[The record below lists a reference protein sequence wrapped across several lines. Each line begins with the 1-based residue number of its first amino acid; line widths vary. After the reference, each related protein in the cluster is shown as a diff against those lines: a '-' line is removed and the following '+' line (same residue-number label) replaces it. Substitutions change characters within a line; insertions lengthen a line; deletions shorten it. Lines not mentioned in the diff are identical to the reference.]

1 MIAPNDLGMAKQN
14 LTIEK
19 AWVML
24 GLPGNP
30 LRGLNRSPFRQDQNP
45 SFSIYGGGRRWK
57 DFGTGEGGSVV
68 DFVVMATGLPL
79 ADAIRKTCELAGVHQ
94 IIPPMPPSAFVP
106 EPQPDPKPENRW
118 ENVKEEWREGQE
130 YLEQNPK
137 IRTRLAEWR
146 GWPVA
151 WVDYLLG
158 HGYLSAPRDPENK
171 TQRGIAFIVEEWEW
185 EEASFSTPNCGFHYR
200 KKSGDWRFYP
210 KGIQATPFI
219 IGNLCSPRLIVC
231 EGQWDAITFAGSA
244 GFLDGDPNHKESPLC
259 EIAVVGIRGSSGYG
273 SFLEHLAKRN
283 TFLKQKPEVFLF
295 RDADKA
301 GETWRD
307 KFAPR
312 LAELATVRLFRPAAG
327 KDLNDIHKA
336 DPLTLDEI
344 RQTVGGIK

>member
-1 MIAPNDLGMAKQN
+1 M
-14 LTIEK
+14 
-19 AWVML
+19 
-24 GLPGNP
+24 
-30 LRGLNRSPFRQDQNP
+30 
-45 SFSIYGGGRRWK
+45 RWK
-57 DFGTGEGGSVV
+57 DFGTGEIGSVV
-68 DFVVMATGLPL
+68 DFIMKAKGLTV
-79 ADAIRKTCELAGVHQ
+79 AQAISEAIRLAGTGSTITVSTGSL
-94 IIPPMPPSAFVP
+94 PSTAPDP
-106 EPQPDPKPENRW
+106 EPAEVTVRIRPAAWSTVEPAWN
-118 ENVKEEWREGQE
+118 EGKE
-130 YLEQNPK
+130 YLEQNEG
-137 IRTRLAEWR
+137 IRRSLAEWR

-158 HGYLSAPRDPENK
+158 HGYLSAPRDPESK

-185 EEASFSTPNCGFHYR
+185 DEFSLTSRDCGFHYR

-231 EGQWDAITFAGSA
+231 EGQWDGITFAGSA
-244 GFLDGDPNHKESPLC
+244 GFLDGDPDSKESPLC
-259 EIAVVGIRGSSGYG
+259 NTAVLGIRGSSGYG
-273 SFLEHLAKRN
+273 LILEHLAKRN

-336 DPLTLDEI
+336 DPLTLDEL
-344 RQTVGGIK
+344 RQTVGEIK